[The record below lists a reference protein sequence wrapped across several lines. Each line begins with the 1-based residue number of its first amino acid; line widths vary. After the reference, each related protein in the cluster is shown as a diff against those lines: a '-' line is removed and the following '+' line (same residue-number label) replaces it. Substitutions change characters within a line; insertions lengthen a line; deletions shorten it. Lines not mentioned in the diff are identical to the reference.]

1 MIVYLDI
8 ETNLAHNRIWCVWTK
23 KGDEWKE
30 WRSPE
35 GFQSYLD
42 GHEVCAHN
50 LIGFDAPVLRKVWG
64 ITIPIGKAVDTLV
77 MARLLDPVA
86 SLPHIPDTYDK
97 KKVSQHSLAAWGLR
111 AGCNKMNFDLEDFDA
126 GYTEQMSEYC
136 KQDVAVLEAVHK
148 HLLKEFS
155 KWGGDQG
162 KFSLELE
169 HRVAMYMAQQERN
182 GFKLNV
188 RMATELLAEMRT
200 RMNDITFELQERWP
214 PIVEERYSE
223 KTGKRLKDKVTEFNV
238 GSRKQIAD
246 RLISDGVKL
255 KDKTENGAWIVDEPT
270 LKALNNPVADM
281 IAEYLMLQKRVGMI
295 DSWIEAA
302 DSYDRVHGRVL
313 SNGTITG
320 RMTHSKPNMGQ
331 ITSVKSE
338 YGKES
343 RSCWTVED
351 GYNLVG
357 CDLSGIELRC
367 LAHYMKDEAY
377 TYELLE
383 GDIHTANQQAAGLE
397 TRDQAKTFIYALLYG
412 AGPAKIGSIVGGSA
426 HQGKILID
434 KFMRNMPALNKL
446 LKKVQNLAKEG
457 FVPALDGRRVQI
469 RSEHAALNSL
479 LQSAGAVIAKQ
490 WCLEMHKLLRKE
502 KIEYKQVAFVHDEIQ
517 LEVREDQAQQ
527 AAVCMVAAA
536 QLAGITLGFRVP
548 VDAEAKIG
556 KTWYDTH

>member
-1 MIVYLDI
+1 MVYIDI
-8 ETNLAHNRIWCVWTK
+8 ETNLAHNRIWCAWTK
-23 KGDEWKE
+23 KGDEWIE

-35 GFQSYLD
+35 GMQGYLD
-42 GHEVCAHN
+42 GNEVCAHN

-64 ITIPIGKAVDTLV
+64 ITIPMSKAVDTLV

-86 SLPHIPDTYDK
+86 TLPKIPEGVDK

-126 GYTEQMSEYC
+126 GYTEQMSIYC
-136 KQDVAVLEAVHK
+136 KQDVEVLEAVHK
-148 HLLKEFS
+148 LLVKKFS
-155 KWGGDQG
+155 EWADGGKQ
-162 KFSLELE
+162 SLELE
-169 HRVAMYMAQQERN
+169 HKVAMYMAQQERN
-182 GFKLNV
+182 GFKLDV
-188 RMATELLAEMRT
+188 RMATELLAHMRQ
-200 RMNDITFELQERWP
+200 RMLTITLDLQDRWR
-214 PIVEERYSE
+214 PIVEERWSE

-238 GSRKQIAD
+238 GSRKQIAE
-246 RLISDGVKL
+246 RLIGDGIKL
-255 KDKTENGAWIVDEPT
+255 TKKTEKGAWIVDEPT
-270 LKALNNPVADM
+270 LKALGNPVANM

-295 DSWIEAA
+295 DSWLDAA

-351 GYNLVG
+351 GFKLVG

-367 LAHYMKDEAY
+367 LAHYMQDDAY
-377 TYELLE
+377 TTELLD
-383 GDIHTANQQAAGLE
+383 GDIHTANQNAAGLQ

-412 AGPAKIGSIVGGSA
+412 AGSAKIGSIVGGSSK
-426 HQGKILID
+426 QGQALID
-434 KFMRNMPALNKL
+434 KFMGNMPALEKL
-446 LKKVQNLAKEG
+446 LRKVKRMAGKG
-457 FVPALDGRRVQI
+457 WIPALDGRQVQI
-469 RSEHAALNSL
+469 RSDHAALNSL
-479 LQSAGAVIAKQ
+479 LQSCGAIIAKQ
-490 WCLEMHKLLRKE
+490 WCIEMHKLLRHNMVT
-502 KIEYKQVAFVHDEIQ
+502 YKQVAFVHDEIQ
-517 LEVREDQAQQ
+517 LEVADNQAE
-527 AAVCMVAAA
+527 
-536 QLAGITLGFRVP
+536 LAGELMVTAARIAGESLGFRVP

>member
-1 MIVYLDI
+1 MVYIDI
-8 ETNLAHNRIWCVWTK
+8 ETNLAHNRIWMAWTK
-23 KGDEWKE
+23 KGDEWIE

-35 GFQSYLD
+35 GLQGYLD
-42 GHEVCAHN
+42 GEYVCAHN

-64 ITIPIGKAVDTLV
+64 ITIPLSKAVDTLV

-86 SLPHIPDTYDK
+86 SLPTIPEGVDK

-111 AGCNKMNFDLEDFDA
+111 AKCKKMNFDLEDFDA
-126 GYTEQMSEYC
+126 GYSEQMSEYC
-136 KQDVAVLEAVHK
+136 KQDVEVLEAVHK
-148 HLLKEFS
+148 LLLK
-155 KWGGDQG
+155 
-162 KFSLELE
+162 KFSEWTDEGKQALELE
-169 HRVAMYMAQQERN
+169 HKVAMYMAQQERN

-188 RMATELLAEMRT
+188 RMATELLAHMRQ
-200 RMNDITFELQERWP
+200 RMLTITLELQNRWP
-214 PIVEERYSE
+214 PIVEERWSE

-238 GSRKQIAD
+238 GSRKQIAE
-246 RLISDGVKL
+246 RLIGDGVKL
-255 KDKTENGAWIVDEPT
+255 TNKTEKGAWIVDEPT
-270 LKALNNPVADM
+270 LKALGNPVANM

-295 DSWIEAA
+295 DSWLDAA

-343 RSCWTVED
+343 RSCWTVDD
-351 GYNLVG
+351 GFSLVG

-367 LAHYMKDEAY
+367 LAHYMQDEAY
-377 TYELLE
+377 THELLE

-412 AGPAKIGSIVGGSA
+412 AGPAKIGAIVGGSA
-426 HQGKILID
+426 NQGKVLID
-434 KFMRNMPALNKL
+434 KFMGNMPALEKL
-446 LKKVQNLAKEG
+446 LRKVQRMAGKG
-457 FVPALDGRRVQI
+457 WIPALDGRRIQI

-479 LQSAGAVIAKQ
+479 LQSAGAIIAKQ
-490 WCLEMHKLLRKE
+490 WCIEMHRLLRKE
-502 KIEYKQVAFVHDEIQ
+502 NIEYKQVAFVHDEIQ
-517 LEVREDQAQQ
+517 LEVREDQAKQ
-527 AAVCMVAAA
+527 AAVCMIAAA
-536 QLAGITLGFRVP
+536 QLAGINLGFRVP